1 MIKIICT
8 LLIFTYSTRMNAQ
21 SIDKERLL
29 HAKKSVVRILID
41 NIPYGTGFIVS
52 KTGQI
57 ITCWH
62 VIQPAI
68 SVDATA
74 KTFNLKKITAEFIS
88 GKKIELGIYT
98 YLFNEGYRDALIYDY
113 CYLEPTIKTNVE
125 YEFLKLG
132 NFENVNEGE
141 QIYSVG
147 YPLGIEQQFVSS
159 GILSTKWTDKIKLQ
173 DNSEMKREVSWLDL
187 TMNKGNSGGPVLK
200 IGSMEDEVIGIAT
213 FILNPYANTSQEL
226 SKLSENL
233 GMDVQFGGISQVKV
247 NKLFADAVTY
257 NSIGISG
264 CVSIDHI
271 NSLIKNNTYR

>member
-1 MIKIICT
+1 MKKILFL
-8 LLIFTYSTRMNAQ
+8 LLIFTVFTKMNAQ
-21 SIDKERLL
+21 SIDKQRLI

-41 NIPYGTGFIVS
+41 DKPSGTGFIVS

-68 SVDATA
+68 SVDETT
-74 KTFNLKKITAEFIS
+74 KQIKLKKITAEFVS

-98 YLFNEGYRDALIYDY
+98 YLFQEGYKDALIYDY
-113 CYLEPTIKTNVE
+113 CFLEPSIKTGIS

-132 NFENVNEGE
+132 KFENVNEGE
-141 QIYSVG
+141 QVYSVG

-173 DNSEMKREVSWLDL
+173 DNTEMNREVSWLDL
-187 TMNKGNSGGPVLK
+187 TMNKGNSGGPILK
-200 IGSMEDEVIGIAT
+200 IGSTEDEVIGIAT

-226 SKLSENL
+226 SNLSANL
-233 GMDVQFGGISQVKV
+233 GVDIAFGGISQVKV
-247 NKLFADAVTY
+247 NKLFADAVTN

-264 CVSIDHI
+264 CVSINHI
-271 NSLIKNNTYR
+271 NGILK